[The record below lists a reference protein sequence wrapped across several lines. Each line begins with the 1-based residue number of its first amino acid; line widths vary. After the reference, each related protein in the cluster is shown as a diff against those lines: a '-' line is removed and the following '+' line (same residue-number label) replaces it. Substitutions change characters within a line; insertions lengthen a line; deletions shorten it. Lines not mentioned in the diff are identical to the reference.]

1 MLQLM
6 QELSIDLYT
15 GIEATVPSQLLQ
27 RPFTLNGFK
36 HSVLTR
42 LLSRLG
48 INNLSSIPVQHCM
61 DPFAVVV
68 DTAGPFGW
76 VVYSGDGQPSYQS
89 LVRAGMDANV
99 LIHEATFETNLAEE
113 AVLKQHSTVGE
124 AMEVGHLMNA
134 QNVVS
139 MHHRVIPRS
148 RHWAN
153 KIVQASQLLLLLL
166 IS

>member
-1 MLQLM
+1 
-6 QELSIDLYT
+6 
-15 GIEATVPSQLLQ
+15 
-27 RPFTLNGFK
+27 
-36 HSVLTR
+36 
-42 LLSRLG
+42 
-48 INNLSSIPVQHCM
+48 M
-61 DPFAVVV
+61 DSLAVVV
-68 DTAGPFGW
+68 DTAGAFGQ
-76 VVYSGDGQPSYQS
+76 VVYSSDCQPSYQS
-89 LVRAGMDANV
+89 LVRAGVDANV

-113 AVLKQHSTVGE
+113 AVMKQHSTVGE